1 MIINKIKEFLFQ
13 NKTPGQMA
21 AKNTAWL
28 AIGEMV
34 SRLIRAGLIIYAARV
49 LGTEGYGVFSYALSL
64 AALFTVFSDIGLS
77 PLLTREIVKQ
87 PEKIKEY
94 FSTSFILKLILL
106 LATVLI
112 TLTIAPFFI
121 KIEAAR
127 SLIPIIV
134 ILIAFDSLR
143 DFGFSLTRAENRMET
158 EAGLKIATNIAI
170 TALGVIVLTIR
181 PETRNLAIAYA
192 AGSGIGLV
200 LVIGKLWNQ
209 FKNALTY
216 FKKELIKPILTAAWP
231 FAIMGLLGGFMI
243 NIDTVILGWFKPS
256 HELGLYAAAYRPVL
270 LLYVIPGF
278 LSISLFPI
286 MSRFVQKNKAEEMK
300 KILQKS
306 LALVLG
312 VALPIAL
319 GGLIVAKPFITLLFG
334 SEYSAASL
342 AFQILTFAL
351 LFVFPGTIIG
361 NAIFAYDRQRI
372 FIFSTAGGAILNIVL
387 DILLIPPY
395 SIAGSAV
402 ATLISQIFINGYNW
416 YQLKKIIS
424 FTVLN
429 NLGRFFI
436 STLAM
441 AVVVILLTVLNMPVI
456 ITVIIGALVF
466 MGSLIILKEPLL
478 SEVRGLIWR

>member
-1 MIINKIKEFLFQ
+1 MNKIKEFLFE
-13 NKTPGQMA
+13 NKSMRQMV

-64 AALFTVFSDIGLS
+64 AALFTIFSDIGLS

-94 FSTSFILKLILL
+94 FSTSFILKLIILL
-106 LATVLI
+106 STVLI
-112 TLTIAPFFI
+112 TLTIAPFFV

-158 EAGLKIATNIAI
+158 EAGLKIATNFAI
-170 TALGVIVLTIR
+170 TALGVIVLTIK
-181 PETRNLAIAYA
+181 PETQTLAIAYA
-192 AGSGIGLV
+192 AGSGIGLA
-200 LVIGKLWNQ
+200 LLIGKLWHQ
-209 FKNALTY
+209 FKNALAY

-243 NIDTVILGWFKPS
+243 NIDTVILGWFKGS

-270 LLYVIPGF
+270 LFYVIPAF
-278 LSISLFPI
+278 LSTSLFPI
-286 MSRFVQKNKAEEMK
+286 MSRLIQENKAEEMK

-334 SEYSAASL
+334 SEYSDASP
-342 AFQILTFAL
+342 AFQILMFTLF
-351 LFVFPGTIIG
+351 FVFPGTIIS
-361 NAIFAYDRQRI
+361 NAIFAYDRQRL
-372 FIFSTAGGAILNIVL
+372 FIFSMAGGAILNIVL
-387 DILLIPPY
+387 DILLIPSY
-395 SIAGSAV
+395 SIVGSAV

-429 NLGRFFI
+429 NLGKVSI
-436 STLAM
+436 SALVM
-441 AVVVILLTVLNMPVI
+441 AGIVILLAVLNTPVI

-466 MGSLIILKEPLL
+466 LVSLIILKEPLL
-478 SEVRGLIWR
+478 FEVRSIIWR

>member
-1 MIINKIKEFLFQ
+1 MNKIKEFLFE
-13 NKTPGQMA
+13 NKDLRQVV

-28 AIGEMV
+28 AIGEMT
-34 SRLIRAGLIIYAARV
+34 SRLIRAGLIIYAARM

-77 PLLTREIVKQ
+77 SVLTKEIVKQ

-94 FSTSFILKLILL
+94 FSTSFILKLIIL

-112 TLTIAPFFI
+112 TLTIAPFFV

-158 EAGLKIATNIAI
+158 EAGLKIATNFAI
-170 TALGVIVLTIR
+170 TALSVIVLTIK
-181 PETRNLAIAYA
+181 PETQTLAIAYA
-192 AGSGIGLV
+192 AGSGIGLA
-200 LVIGKLWNQ
+200 LLIGKLWNQ
-209 FKNALTY
+209 FKNALAY
-216 FKKELIKPILTAAWP
+216 FKKELIKPILAAAWP
-231 FAIMGLLGGFMI
+231 FAIMGLMGGFMI
-243 NIDTVILGWFKPS
+243 NIDTVILGWFKGS
-256 HELGLYAAAYRPVL
+256 HELGLYAAAYRPVF
-270 LLYVIPGF
+270 LLYVIPSF
-278 LSISLFPI
+278 LSVSLFPI
-286 MSRFVQKNKAEEMK
+286 MSRFVQENKAEEMK

-312 VALPIAL
+312 VALPLAL
-319 GGLIVAKPFITLLFG
+319 GGLIVAKPFIILLFG
-334 SEYSAASL
+334 PEYSAASP
-342 AFQILTFAL
+342 AFQILMFTLF
-351 LFVFPGTIIG
+351 FVFSGTIIG
-361 NAIFAYDRQRI
+361 NAIFAYDRQRL
-372 FIFSTAGGAILNIVL
+372 FVFSTAGGAILNIVL

-395 SIAGSAV
+395 SIVGSAV

-429 NLGRFFI
+429 NLDKVSI
-436 STLAM
+436 SALTM
-441 AVVVILLTVLNMPVI
+441 AGIVILLAVLNTPVI

-466 MGSLIILKEPLL
+466 MLSLIILKEPLL
-478 SEVRGLIWR
+478 SEVRGIIWR